1 MKTSDS
7 YFGRKKLL
15 DATDLFGDNVIK
27 NLARY
32 IYALLLTE
40 LVRLRWL
47 YIGQVRFFFSFFF
60 SFLSLFLC
68 FFLSFFLS
76 FFFLP
81 FFFMD
86 KTKIEVHVMND

>member
-27 NLARY
+27 NPARY

-47 YIGQVRFFFSFFF
+47 YIGQVRFFFAFFF
-60 SFLSLFLC
+60 S
-68 FFLSFFLS
+68 FLSFFLS
-76 FFFLP
+76 FFLLSSL
-81 FFFMD
+81 FFMD

>member
-1 MKTSDS
+1 MITTLAEKNCS
-7 YFGRKKLL
+7 

-27 NLARY
+27 NPARY

-47 YIGQVRFFFSFFF
+47 YIGQVRFFFFFFF
-60 SFLSLFLC
+60 SFLS
-68 FFLSFFLS
+68 FFLSSL
-76 FFFLP
+76 
-81 FFFMD
+81 FFMD

>member
-15 DATDLFGDNVIK
+15 DEKGLFGDNVIK
-27 NLARY
+27 NPARY
-32 IYALLLTE
+32 IYALLVTE

-47 YIGQVRFFFSFFF
+47 YIGQVRFFFLF
-60 SFLSLFLC
+60 SFL

>member
-1 MKTSDS
+1 MIATLAEKNCS
-7 YFGRKKLL
+7 

-27 NLARY
+27 NPARY

-60 SFLSLFLC
+60 SFLS
-68 FFLSFFLS
+68 FFLSSL
-76 FFFLP
+76 
-81 FFFMD
+81 FFMD